1 MPVPTSLSPLSVLG
15 FSARDEGLYRVLL
28 RRSPTSYDELAALV
42 AQPTRQVVA
51 DVDRFV
57 AAGLAAVRGGA
68 VVALPPE
75 EALGRL
81 IGEEG
86 QRLRSVREQLD
97 ALEGMLPSLAAEHR
111 VEQAPRGRP
120 LSVELVEGGDVVRL
134 IRDLTAAGTGDLM
147 WLRPDQWRLREGAEI
162 DDWVRELLASGR
174 RSRAIYPA
182 RVLEEAPEV
191 VRQRA
196 ALGEHV
202 RILAEVPGRLA
213 LVRQSAAL
221 IPETFGIDDG
231 RRLVVR
237 QPSIVGALTML
248 FESLWDRAL
257 AVPGMEAAEHGAEGA
272 SSRRLLLDQLAAGV
286 KDEQIA
292 RTLGMSLRT
301 VRRRVAE
308 LLDELGAD
316 SRFQAGVEAVR
327 RGWV

>member
-1 MPVPTSLSPLSVLG
+1 VPAINRLSPLSVLG
-15 FSARDEGLYRVLL
+15 FSAQDEALYRVLL
-28 RRSPTSYDELAALV
+28 RHSPTTYDELAGLV
-42 AQPTRQVVA
+42 DQASRQVAAEVE
-51 DVDRFV
+51 RFV
-57 AAGLAAVRGGA
+57 AAGLATVHGGA

-75 EALGRL
+75 QALGRL
-81 IGEEG
+81 IGEEAH
-86 QRLRSVREQLD
+86 RLVSVQEQLD
-97 ALEGMLPSLAAEHR
+97 ALEGMLPSLTAEHR
-111 VEQAPRGRP
+111 VDQAPPGRP
-120 LSVELVEGGDVVRL
+120 ISVELVEGGDIVRL
-134 IRDLTAAGTGDLM
+134 VRELTVSGAGDLM
-147 WLRPDQWRLREGAEI
+147 WLRPDQWRLREGADI
-162 DDWVRELLASGR
+162 DDWVRELLAGGR

-182 RVLEEAPEV
+182 RVLEEAPDV

-196 ALGEHV
+196 ARGEHV

-213 LVRQSAAL
+213 QVRDSAAL
-221 IPETFGIDDG
+221 IPETFGVDDG

-237 QPSIVGALTML
+237 QRSILGALTML

-257 AVPGMEAAEHGAEGA
+257 AVPGMEAADGVEGA
-272 SSRRLLLDQLAAGV
+272 TGRRLLLDQLAAGA

-327 RGWV
+327 RGWL